1 MQLHRRDGKKSA
13 ARVSEARPV
22 FAFCSRF
29 AGCDSSASIIKFLLD
44 LKAGIRLAE
53 KTSRRFHAELLL
65 AIGERG
71 EPV

>member
-13 ARVSEARPV
+13 ARVSEARRV
-22 FAFCSRF
+22 FAFCQRF
-29 AGCDSSASIIKFLLD
+29 AECESSAGIIQFLLD

-53 KTSRRFHAELLL
+53 RKSRRFQAELLL
-65 AIGERG
+65 AVGGKG